1 MFLGKNKTK
10 VIKDIAHYLTVLL
23 SPLTAVTVGV
33 SIIYVEFV
41 PHTIANLI
49 TWLSIM
55 IGAMGLGVGIMVL
68 YKKLGHI
75 SSWDIV
81 KREQRPRVFI
91 IFFFIM
97 VMVVVAAFLF
107 GFEIA
112 AQYLILSTIG
122 FGLAF
127 LITVYWKISIHAFA
141 MALTVLLILQIYP
154 YPQALLLLL
163 LPVITA
169 WTRVYLKKHTILQV
183 VGGIVLAIWIHLLWS
198 IFNFDVS
205 SMPI

>member
-1 MFLGKNKTK
+1 MALPEKKNK
-10 VIKDIAHYLTVLL
+10 VIEDIAHYLTVFL
-23 SPLTAVTVGV
+23 SPLTAVAVGV

-41 PHTIANLI
+41 PHSITNLI

-55 IGAMGLGVGIMVL
+55 IGAMGLGIGIMIL

-81 KREQRPRVFI
+81 KREQRPRVFV

-97 VMVVVAAFLF
+97 VMVVIAALLF

-154 YPQALLLLL
+154 YPAALPLLV
-163 LPVITA
+163 LPIITA
-169 WTRVYLKKHTILQV
+169 WTRVYLKKHTFLQV
-183 VGGIVLAIWIHLLWS
+183 VGGILLAVWVHLLWR
-198 IFNFDVS
+198 IFKFDVS
-205 SMPI
+205 SLQI